1 MSPLLP
7 TTLVGSYPQP
17 DWLIDKDMLTGKP
30 PPRVG
35 MSEVWKVAPAHLL
48 EAQDDA
54 VRVTAADLERA
65 GLDIL
70 TDGEVRRES
79 YFNQFANALAGI
91 DTDNPGEA
99 LSRAGRPTKVPR
111 VTGPIARAEPVL
123 VRDVEFLRTLTDK
136 PIKVTVPG
144 AFTMTR
150 LVQDDYYHDEEAMIA
165 AYAKAVNEELK
176 DLKKAGADIVQL
188 DEPYLQSNA
197 DEARINGLKAI
208 DMALDGIEG
217 ETAVHLCFGYA
228 YVVSDKPNGYAF
240 LAELDA
246 SSVRQISVEA
256 AEPGLDP
263 AILQQLPSKTII
275 YGVLDLN
282 AAPETPEMVAQRIR
296 AALEYV
302 PAERLVVAPDCG
314 MKYLPRDVA
323 FAKLKAMTEGAEIV
337 RAEI

>member
-1 MSPLLP
+1 LLP

-17 DWLIDKDMLTGKP
+17 DWLIDKDMLTCKP
-30 PPRVG
+30 PPRVP
-35 MSEVWKVAPAHLL
+35 MTDVWKVASEHRL

-54 VRVTAADLERA
+54 VRITAFELERA

-79 YFNQFANALAGI
+79 YFNRFANALSGI
-91 DTDNPGEA
+91 DPDNPGEA
-99 LSRAGRPTKVPR
+99 LSRAGRPTRVPR
-111 VTGPIARAEPVL
+111 VTGPIERTAPVL
-123 VRDVEFLRTLTDK
+123 VRDVEFLRGVTDK

-150 LVQDDYYHDEEAMIA
+150 LVQDDYYLDEDALIA
-165 AYAKAVNEELK
+165 AYANAVNSELK
-176 DLKKAGADIVQL
+176 DLKRAGADIVQL

-197 DEARINGLKAI
+197 EEARARGLNAI

-228 YVVSDKPNGYAF
+228 YVVSEKPSGYAF

-246 SSVRQISVEA
+246 CAASQISVEA
-256 AEPGLDP
+256 AQPGLDP
-263 AILQQLPSKTII
+263 TILGQLPSKTII

-282 AAPETPEMVAQRIR
+282 AAPETPETVASRIR
-296 AALEYV
+296 AALNHV
-302 PAERLVVAPDCG
+302 PADRLVVAPDCG
-314 MKYLPRDVA
+314 MKYLGRDIA
-323 FAKLKAMTEGAEIV
+323 FAKLQAMTEGANLV
-337 RAEI
+337 RAEIMG